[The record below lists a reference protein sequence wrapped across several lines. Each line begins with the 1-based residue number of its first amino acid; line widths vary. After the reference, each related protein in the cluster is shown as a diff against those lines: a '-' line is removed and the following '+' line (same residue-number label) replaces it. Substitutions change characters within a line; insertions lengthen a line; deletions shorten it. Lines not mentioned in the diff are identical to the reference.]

1 MSDFTDPRDEALRS
15 ARTLTFVIYALYAS
29 SFLVGITALVA
40 LLLNYLKRDAVAG
53 TWLDS
58 HFRWQI
64 RTFWIGLG
72 LALVGLITS
81 FVLIGLPILLATAV
95 WVIYRLVVGLL
106 ALNDHKAIAEGKW
119 GLAA

>member
-1 MSDFTDPRDEALRS
+1 MSDFTDPQDEALRS
-15 ARTLTFVIYALYAS
+15 ARTLTFVIYALYAA
-29 SFLVGITALVA
+29 SFLVGITALVG

-72 LALVGLITS
+72 LVLVGLITS